1 MPDVFGLLNL
11 YKPPGP
17 TSHDLVAWV
26 RRGTGVKKVGHA
38 GTLDPAAAG
47 VLVLCLG
54 PATRLSE
61 YLMGSPKTY
70 LARVHFGVETDTYD
84 AQGAVTAQDS
94 RPLTR
99 AEVEAALARF
109 RGAIAQVPPM
119 VSAIKQ
125 GGRKLY
131 ELARAGQTV
140 ERAARPVT
148 ISRLVLTVW
157 EPPVAALEIDCS
169 PGTYIRSLAHDL
181 GQAVG
186 VGAHLAALERTA
198 SGSFT
203 AADAVPW
210 ETFRAAMESGT
221 WAEHLLPPDRALA
234 AYPALH
240 LDAEGTAAVLSGRA
254 VVAPPDTTGHRLARA
269 YDPDGRFIA
278 VLERRGPAWKPHK
291 VFAGAGGE

>member
-1 MPDVFGLLNL
+1 MSGVFGLLNL

-70 LARVHFGVETDTYD
+70 AARVHFGVETDTYD
-84 AQGAVTAQDS
+84 AEGTITAQDS
-94 RPLTR
+94 RPVTR
-99 AEVEAALARF
+99 AEIEAALDRF
-109 RGAIAQVPPM
+109 RGEIAQVPPM
-119 VSAIKQ
+119 YSAIKH

-131 ELARAGQTV
+131 DLARAGQTV
-140 ERAARPVT
+140 ERVARTVR
-148 ISRLVLTVW
+148 ISRLVLAAW
-157 EPPVAALEIDCS
+157 EPPVAVLEIDCS

-198 SGSFT
+198 SGSFA

-210 ETFRAAMESGT
+210 ETFRAAMETGT
-221 WAEHLLPPDRALA
+221 WADYLIPPDRALA
-234 AYPALH
+234 AYPALQ
-240 LDAEGTAAVLSGRA
+240 LDAEGAAAVLNGRL
-254 VVAPPDTTGHRLARA
+254 VPAPGLAGHDLARA
-269 YDPDGRFIA
+269 YDPAGRFIA
-278 VLERRGPAWKPHK
+278 VLQRRGLSWKPHK